1 MRLRQIIDKYV
12 GDALDGEEKVQL
24 EEDIA
29 NWANSIIGKDEEY
42 NYKDM
47 TDNEYNEADARHYG
61 NRVRYEMR
69 QKIKEQLK

>member
-1 MRLRQIIDKYV
+1 MDCSEDPDIQYHTDQILLV
-12 GDALDGEEKVQL
+12 VQEWAEELAGQ
-24 EEDIA
+24 
-29 NWANSIIGKDEEY
+29 DEEY

-47 TDNEYNEADARHYG
+47 TDDEYNEADSRHYG